1 MFSHGSFSV
10 CIHLPFP
17 EPEVKSWLGGRRHGG
32 SGSPEKRGSGPV
44 LPRGNT
50 VPATH
55 TIPDCLAA
63 ALKRWEAT
71 SENYWSNIFYLTQY
85 IQNIMIVL

>member
-1 MFSHGSFSV
+1 M
-10 CIHLPFP
+10 
-17 EPEVKSWLGGRRHGG
+17 RG

-44 LPRGNT
+44 LPHGNT

-71 SENYWSNIFYLTQY
+71 SENYWSNIFYLTQIPKILLFQQVINRKSIPVCLSRQLY
-85 IQNIMIVL
+85 YNKIPHTVGL